1 MDVRALS
8 ERDAAAISRWHYEEP
23 YEVYDMEGDASGL
36 LDGAYYAL
44 VDARGDLVGYC
55 CFGAEAQVP
64 GGREASAYDDA
75 EALDVG
81 MGVRP
86 DLTGAGQ
93 GRDFLRAV
101 LAFAQRQFAPA
112 ALRVTIAAWNQRAR
126 RLCERAGF
134 HPAQTF
140 TSSTPHGEWEF
151 AVMTRRC
158 HAENTGNEQAP
169 EGCLPGGR
177 AAGRPG

>member
-1 MDVRALS
+1 MDVTVRAMTGQ
-8 ERDAAAISRWHYEEP
+8 DAEAISRWQYESR
-23 YEVYDMEGDASGL
+23 YAVYDMEGDPSGL
-36 LDGAYYAL
+36 LDGAYHTL

-64 GGREASAYDDA
+64 GGRSVGAYEDA
-75 EALDVG
+75 GAVDIG

-101 LAFAQRQFAPA
+101 LAFAQRHYSPA
-112 ALRVTIAAWNQRAR
+112 TFRVTIAAWNERAR

-140 TSSTPHGEWEF
+140 TSQTSHGEWEF
-151 AVMTRRC
+151 VLMTRRC
-158 HAENTGNEQAP
+158 HAQNTRNEQTP
-169 EGCLPGGR
+169 EGRLPEG
-177 AAGRPG
+177 